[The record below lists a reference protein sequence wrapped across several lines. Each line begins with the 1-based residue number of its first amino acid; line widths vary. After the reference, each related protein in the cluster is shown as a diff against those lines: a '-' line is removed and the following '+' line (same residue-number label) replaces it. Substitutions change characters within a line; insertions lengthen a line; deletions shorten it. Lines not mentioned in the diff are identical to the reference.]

1 MGRAV
6 FVGSFFYGHVYRHR
20 NKAVSRILL
29 PSLVFCFLSCAV
41 SAGQDDPIKELK
53 KNQPRP
59 VAALIDRIVDCNH
72 WLGEPPYDEDRAREI
87 KQAVSELRCSEVN
100 KDETAVL
107 KKYPNPKAKKAI
119 DMAKVMVL

>member
-1 MGRAV
+1 MERAV
-6 FVGSFFYGHVYRHR
+6 FVGSFFYGHVCRHR
-20 NKAVSRILL
+20 DKAVCRLLL

-72 WLGEPPYDEDRAREI
+72 WLGESPYDEDRAREI
-87 KQAVSELRCSEVN
+87 KQAVSDLGCSEVK
-100 KDETAVL
+100 KDEAAVL
-107 KKYPNPKAKKAI
+107 KKYLNPKVKKAI
-119 DMAKVMVL
+119 NMAKDMVL